1 MSKATIQ
8 AGSVKAKLSYE
19 ANFSIANK
27 SSIPYNNNNNNNN
40 NVLPRSTNKNLSQ
53 SMTGMSG
60 LSESIT
66 ISGQVILSSPKHQ
79 SSKPG

>member
-1 MSKATIQ
+1 MSKATVQ
-8 AGSVKAKLSYE
+8 AGSVKAKFTYE
-19 ANFSIANK
+19 ASSIANK
-27 SSIPYNNNNNNNN
+27 SSIPYN

-66 ISGQVILSSPKHQ
+66 VSGQAILSSPKLQ
-79 SSKPG
+79 NS